1 MDQARNFYNTILKS
15 SHPLLLSFHLA
26 GKAVPI
32 VFYIIGSM
40 FLNFTPQFI
49 TVVLLLSFDFYLTK
63 NITGRK
69 LVQLRWWYDSTDVNK
84 HSNFTFESYKQYAPG
99 PPINAIDS
107 KLFWWSMYVTP
118 VIWGVFAVLCLLRL
132 KIFYLILVIVA
143 MCLTAWNTYG
153 FRCCDRWEPSSGQ
166 SDGQDTNN
174 WFALPSVP
182 GFENLSRLA
191 NIQSFFQRQ

>member
-32 VFYIIGSM
+32 
-40 FLNFTPQFI
+40 
-49 TVVLLLSFDFYLTK
+49 
-63 NITGRK
+63 
-69 LVQLRWWYDSTDVNK
+69 
-84 HSNFTFESYKQYAPG
+84 QYAPG

-153 FRCCDRWEPSSGQ
+153 FRCCDRWEPNSGQ

>member
-1 MDQARNFYNTILKS
+1 MDQAKNFYNTILKS

-84 HSNFTFESYKQYAPG
+84 TLALLSNRISSMRPG

-107 KLFWWSMYVTP
+107 KLFWWSMYLTP
-118 VIWGVFAVLCLLRL
+118 VIWGVFAILCLLRL
-132 KIFYLILVIVA
+132 KIFYLVLVIVA
-143 MCLTAWNTYG
+143 VCLTAWNTYG
-153 FRCCDRWEPSSGQ
+153 FRCCDKWEPANGQ
-166 SDGQDTNN
+166 SGDQDANS
-174 WFALPSVP
+174 WFPLPSLP
-182 GFENLSRLA
+182 GFDNLSRLA